1 MKAALTRLV
10 AVVVLV
16 GIVPAEA
23 GNRTIPA
30 KAGSY
35 RIPAEAGSYAIPAE
49 AGVSGLL
56 EAGQASSRRVR
67 NAHEIHREL
76 AIDPGSVGKV
86 GEYFPA
92 FHDYHDMIMFHPTFG
107 YYASGRVS
115 FSDDYQTFPIVLAPL
130 FGHMIAEHLF
140 QMWDG
145 MRRSGALARTD
156 TFTIGEF
163 GAGDGALAESIL
175 EYIQAQANGERAG
188 WAEFA
193 RQAVY
198 VCYDRSPALNRI
210 QKERN
215 KRFGSRFDAR
225 VADATDLTA
234 TIRPGSLK
242 GVVLSNELPDAFSVH
257 KVILTTTDAPEVAFV
272 APSLSTSSWQRI
284 RPLVPAALAAQVD
297 AGDAAIERVFLRGA
311 RPADVYLTKRT
322 FAALLDATVS
332 GKDYESV
339 VDALEFHEIYVPV
352 STVPELAAHL
362 RRYAR
367 TYADV
372 LARDDVGILTYVN
385 LGLERMI
392 QGAARILAAGYVIT
406 IDYGAG
412 WDGILSNDGSQH
424 LRTYG
429 PAHRAASA
437 GIEAIDN
444 DSIDDVQTSDPYNL
458 PTLND
463 LTTDVNFSLLDV
475 EGRQAGLRTLFFGS
489 QKALQSGTSVSLD
502 EVPERARRERRED
515 HFRSWVEDFR
525 APGVFKV
532 MLQQKDGTDSR
543 YRFPDDDPEPLEPR
557 GAPLTP
563 AQQQLAATIERR
575 LAGR

>member
-1 MKAALTRLV
+1 MRAVQKL
-10 AVVVLV
+10 VVVLMLL
-16 GIVPAEA
+16 A
-23 GNRTIPA
+23 T
-30 KAGSY
+30 
-35 RIPAEAGSYAIPAE
+35 
-49 AGVSGLL
+49 SGMVD
-56 EAGQASSRRVR
+56 AGQATSRRVR
-67 NAHEIHREL
+67 NAHEVYREL
-76 AIDPGSVGKV
+76 AIDPGSAGRVKD
-86 GEYFPA
+86 YFPV
-92 FHDYHDMIMFHPTFG
+92 FHDYQDMIMFHPAFG

-115 FSDDYQTFPIVLAPL
+115 FNDDYQTFPIVLAPL

-175 EYIQAQANGERAG
+175 EYIQTQAASKRAD

-198 VCYDRSPALNRI
+198 VCYDRSPALNRV

-225 VADATDLTA
+225 VADATNLTA
-234 TIRPGSLK
+234 TIEPGSLK

-272 APSLSTSSWQRI
+272 APSLSSASWQRI
-284 RPLVPAALAAQVD
+284 RPLVSAALAAQVEE
-297 AGDAAIERVFLRGA
+297 GDQAIERIFLRGV
-311 RPADVYLTKRT
+311 RPAEVYLTKST
-322 FAALLDATVS
+322 FAALLEATVS
-332 GKDYESV
+332 GLDYESV
-339 VDALEFHEIYVPV
+339 VGALEFHEIYVPV

-362 RRYAR
+362 RRYAK

-385 LGLERMI
+385 LGVERMI
-392 QGAARILAAGYVIT
+392 QGAAQILAAGYVIT
-406 IDYGAG
+406 IDYGAT
-412 WDGILSNDGSQH
+412 WDGILSNDGSQR

-437 GIEAIDN
+437 EGGIDN
-444 DSIDDVQTSDPYNL
+444 DSIDDVQTSDPYDQ

-463 LTTDVNFSLLDV
+463 LTTDVNFSLLDA
-475 EGRQAGLRTLFFGS
+475 EGRQARLHTLYFGS
-489 QKALQSGTSVSLD
+489 QKALQSGTPISLD
-502 EVPERARRERRED
+502 EVPEQARRNRRED
-515 HFRSWVEDFR
+515 QFLSWVEDFR

-532 MLQQKDGTDSR
+532 MIQQKDGSDSR
-543 YRFPDDDPEPLEPR
+543 YRFPDKDPEPLQPR
-557 GAPLTP
+557 GPALTP
-563 AQQQLAATIERR
+563 AQQEGAARIERR
-575 LAGR
+575 LLGR

>member
-1 MKAALTRLV
+1 MKHL
-10 AVVVLV
+10 VVVLV
-16 GIVPAEA
+16 LL
-23 GNRTIPA
+23 
-30 KAGSY
+30 
-35 RIPAEAGSYAIPAE
+35 
-49 AGVSGLL
+49 GVSGVV
-56 EAGQASSRRVR
+56 ETEQTTSRRVR
-67 NAHEIHREL
+67 NAHEIYREL
-76 AIDPGSVGKV
+76 TIDPGSAGRVK
-86 GEYFPA
+86 EYFPA

-115 FSDDYQTFPIVLAPL
+115 FTDDYQTFPIVLAPY
-130 FGHMIAEHLF
+130 FGHMIGEHLF

-145 MRRSGALARTD
+145 MRQAGTLARND

-175 EYIQAQANGERAG
+175 EYIQAQADAKRAG

-198 VCYDRSPALNRI
+198 VCYDRSPALNRV

-215 KRFGSRFDAR
+215 QRFGSRFDAR

-234 TIRPGSLK
+234 TIKPGSLK

-257 KVILTTTDAPEVAFV
+257 KVILTTTGVPEVAFV
-272 APSLSTSSWQRI
+272 APSLSASSWRRI
-284 RPLVPAALAAQVD
+284 RPLVPAALAAQVEE
-297 AGDAAIERVFLRGA
+297 GDAAIERIFLRGVRSA
-311 RPADVYLTKRT
+311 EVYLSKST
-322 FAALLDATVS
+322 FAALLEATVA

-339 VDALEFHEIYVPV
+339 VAALEFHEIYVPV

-362 RRYAR
+362 RRYAK
-367 TYADV
+367 TYAGV
-372 LARDDVGILTYVN
+372 LARDEVGILTYVN
-385 LGLERMI
+385 LGVERMI
-392 QGAARILAAGYVIT
+392 QGAAQILAAGYVIT
-406 IDYGAG
+406 IDYGAA
-412 WDGILSNDGSQH
+412 WDGILTNDGSQH

-437 GIEAIDN
+437 EMGYVDN
-444 DSIDDVQTSDPYNL
+444 NSIDDVQTSDPYDL

-489 QKALQSGTSVSLD
+489 QKALQSGTPVSLD
-502 EVPERARRERRED
+502 KVPEQARRNDRVD
-515 HFRSWVEDFR
+515 QFLSWVDDFR
-525 APGVFKV
+525 APSVFKV
-532 MLQQKDGTDSR
+532 MVQQKAGTDSR

-557 GAPLTP
+557 GAALTP
-563 AQQQLAATIERR
+563 AQQEIAATIERR
-575 LAGR
+575 LAGH

>member
-1 MKAALTRLV
+1 MKPVLSRLL
-10 AVVVLV
+10 AVLMLL
-16 GIVPAEA
+16 GL
-23 GNRTIPA
+23 
-30 KAGSY
+30 
-35 RIPAEAGSYAIPAE
+35 
-49 AGVSGLL
+49 AGVLD
-56 EAGQASSRRVR
+56 ARQASSRRVR
-67 NAHEIHREL
+67 NPHEIYREL
-76 AIDPGSVGKV
+76 AIPAESAGRVKD
-86 GEYFPA
+86 YFPA

-115 FSDDYQTFPIVLAPL
+115 FNDDYQTFPIVLAPL
-130 FGHMIAEHLF
+130 FGHMIAEHVF
-140 QMWDG
+140 KMWDG
-145 MRRSGALARTD
+145 MRRSGALAKTD

-175 EYIQAQANGERAG
+175 EYIQAQADGKRAG
-188 WAEFA
+188 WVEFA
-193 RQAVY
+193 SQAVY
-198 VCYDRSPALNRI
+198 VCYDRSPALNRL
-210 QKERN
+210 QRERN

-234 TIRPGSLK
+234 TIKPGSLK

-257 KVILTTTDAPEVAFV
+257 KVVLTTTDVPEVAFV
-272 APSLSTSSWQRI
+272 APSLSSSSWRRI
-284 RPLVPAALAAQVD
+284 RPLMSAALAAQVEE
-297 AGDAAIERVFLRGA
+297 GDAVIDRIFLRSAGSSDVFLTE
-311 RPADVYLTKRT
+311 DT
-322 FAALLDATVS
+322 FTALLEAAVS

-352 STVPELAAHL
+352 SAVPELAAHL
-362 RRYAR
+362 RRYAK

-372 LARDDVGILTYVN
+372 LARDNVGILTYVN
-385 LGLERMI
+385 LGVERLI
-392 QGAARILAAGYVIT
+392 QGAAQIVAAGYVIT
-406 IDYGAG
+406 IDYGSS

-429 PAHRAASA
+429 PAHRAAST
-437 GIEAIDN
+437 GITSVDN
-444 DSIDDVQTSDPYNL
+444 DSIDDVQTSDPYDR

-502 EVPERARRERRED
+502 DVPEQARRNRRED
-515 HFRSWVEDFR
+515 QFLSWVEDFR

-532 MLQQKDGTDSR
+532 MIQQKNGTDSR
-543 YRFPDDDPEPLEPR
+543 YRFPHDDMEPLEPR

-563 AQQQLAATIERR
+563 GQQQVAAAIERR
-575 LAGR
+575 LGGR

>member
-1 MKAALTRLV
+1 MRAVKHL
-10 AVVVLV
+10 VVVLLLL
-16 GIVPAEA
+16 GL
-23 GNRTIPA
+23 
-30 KAGSY
+30 S
-35 RIPAEAGSYAIPAE
+35 
-49 AGVSGLL
+49 GV
-56 EAGQASSRRVR
+56 ADARQASSRRVR
-67 NAHEIHREL
+67 NPHEIYREL
-76 AIDPGSVGKV
+76 AVDPGSVGKV
-86 GEYFPA
+86 KDYFPA

-107 YYASGRVS
+107 YYASGRVN
-115 FSDDYQTFPIVLAPL
+115 FDDDYQTFPIVLAPL
-130 FGHMIAEHLF
+130 FGHMIAEHIF

-145 MRRSGALARTD
+145 MRQSGALARTD

-175 EYIQAQANGERAG
+175 EYIQAQADGKRAG

-215 KRFGSRFDAR
+215 KRFGARFDAR

-234 TIRPGSLK
+234 TIKPGSLK

-257 KVILTTTDAPEVAFV
+257 KVILTTTDVPEVAFV
-272 APSLSTSSWQRI
+272 APSLSASSWGRI
-284 RPLVPAALAAQVD
+284 RPLLPAALAAQVEE
-297 AGDAAIERVFLRGA
+297 GDQAIERIFLRGV
-311 RPADVYLTKRT
+311 RSEEVYLTKNT
-322 FAALLDATVS
+322 FTSLLESTVS

-339 VDALEFHEIYVPV
+339 VAALEFHEVYVPV

-362 RRYAR
+362 RRYAK

-385 LGLERMI
+385 LGVERMI
-392 QGAARILAAGYVIT
+392 QGAATILAAGYVMT
-406 IDYGAG
+406 IDYGAA

-437 GIEAIDN
+437 EMGGIDN
-444 DSIDDVQTSDPYNL
+444 DSIDDVQTSDPYDM

-489 QKALQSGTSVSLD
+489 QKALQSGTSISLD
-502 EVPERARRERRED
+502 KVPEQARRSGRVD
-515 HFRSWVEDFR
+515 QFLSWAEDFR
-525 APGVFKV
+525 GPSVFKV
-532 MLQQKDGTDSR
+532 MIQQKDGTDSR
-543 YRFPDDDPEPLEPR
+543 YRFPDTDPEPLEPR

-563 AQQQLAATIERR
+563 AQREGAARIERR
-575 LAGR
+575 LSGH

>member
-1 MKAALTRLV
+1 MRSTVKRLLTLLMLV
-10 AVVVLV
+10 A
-16 GIVPAEA
+16 A
-23 GNRTIPA
+23 
-30 KAGSY
+30 
-35 RIPAEAGSYAIPAE
+35 
-49 AGVSGLL
+49 SGALD
-56 EAGQASSRRVR
+56 AGQASSRRVR

-76 AIDPGSVGKV
+76 AIDPGSAGKV
-86 GEYFPA
+86 RDFFPA
-92 FHDYHDMIMFHPTFG
+92 FHDYHDLVMFHPKVG

-115 FSDDYQTFPIVLAPL
+115 FNDDYQTFPIVLAPL

-145 MRRSGALARTD
+145 MRKAGTLGQKD

-175 EYIQAQANGERAG
+175 EYIQAQAGTRQG

-198 VCYDRSPALNRI
+198 VCYDRSPALSRL
-210 QKERN
+210 QKARN
-215 KRFGSRFDAR
+215 ERFGARFDAR

-257 KVILTTTDAPEVAFV
+257 KVILTTTGIPEVAFV
-272 APSLSTSSWQRI
+272 APSLSAPSWRRI
-284 RPLVPAALAAQVD
+284 RPLVSSELAAQID
-297 AGDAAIERVFLRGA
+297 AGDAAIERTFLRDA
-311 RPADVYLTKRT
+311 RSDTVYLTKHT
-322 FAALLDATVS
+322 FTSLLEATIA
-332 GKDYESV
+332 GTDYESV
-339 VDALEFHEIYVPV
+339 VTSLEFHEIYVPA
-352 STVPELAAHL
+352 STIPELAAHL

-372 LARDDVGILTYVN
+372 LARDNNGILTYVN
-385 LGLERMI
+385 LGVEKMI
-392 QGAARILAAGYVIT
+392 QGSARILSAGYVMT
-406 IDYGAG
+406 IDYGSG
-412 WDGILSNDGSQH
+412 WDGILSNDGSKH

-437 GIEAIDN
+437 EVSSVDD
-444 DSIDDVQTSDPYNL
+444 DSIDDVETSNPYDH

-475 EGRQAGLRTLFFGS
+475 EGKQAGLRTLYFGS
-489 QKALQSGTSVSLD
+489 QKALQSGTPVSLD
-502 EVPERARRERRED
+502 DVPERARRDNRVGQ
-515 HFRSWVEDFR
+515 FLSWVEDFR

-532 MLQQKDGTDSR
+532 MIQQKEGTDSR
-543 YRFPDDDPEPLEPR
+543 YRFPDDHPESLEPR
-557 GAPLTP
+557 GAALTP
-563 AQQQLAATIERR
+563 EQQKIAADIERR
-575 LAGR
+575 LSGR